1 MKEIGPQ
8 DKVAER
14 TRDRLVL
21 VQELVREAGAELTRI
36 RQSTAALEA
45 QDTIAWER
53 TQRWAHNI
61 AARAQALNLGVL
73 ASCAREL
80 ERFSGAMVAGGPQG
94 KAVTLQSAAIA
105 IEATDLE
112 LRALSKTETLA

>member
-8 DKVAER
+8 DKIAER

-21 VQELVREAGAELTRI
+21 VQELVRDAGAELTRI

-45 QDTIAWER
+45 QDTIVWER

-80 ERFSGAMVAGGPQG
+80 ERFSGAIVVGGPKG

-105 IEATDLE
+105 IEAIDLE
-112 LRALSKTETLA
+112 LRALAKSETLT

>member
-8 DKVAER
+8 DKIAER

-45 QDTIAWER
+45 QDTIVWER

-80 ERFSGAMVAGGPQG
+80 ERFSGAIVVGGPTG

-105 IEATDLE
+105 IEAIDLE
-112 LRALSKTETLA
+112 LRALAKSETRT